1 MPENS
6 GDSAKVGR
14 EKALPNVNDCS
25 PLATP
30 SLHRQTANVPAIQL
44 FSQGFCETC
53 RIAGTH
59 PAMMGHG

>member
-14 EKALPNVNDCS
+14 EKALRSVNDCS
-25 PLATP
+25 PFATP
-30 SLHRQTANVPAIQL
+30 SLPRHAASAPVIQL
-44 FSQGFCETC
+44 ISQVFCETC
-53 RIAGTH
+53 GIAGTH